1 MLCVQLKIC
10 QYCSGQIQVVSYDY
24 SFLGSCLFFLKLL
37 TAFLF
42 FLFVLFDYVL
52 NYPRLPPH
60 PKLDSIR
67 YAIEFLLLPWR
78 VLLSWDFPVFLQSG
92 QVVLWVCYTTVI
104 LELYLVELP
113 VGFYSNSGHWLG
125 PCFFFFFVA
134 QILNMSVTKEILKN
148 AFLRAE
154 L

>member
-1 MLCVQLKIC
+1 M
-10 QYCSGQIQVVSYDY
+10 VSYDY

-92 QVVLWVCYTTVI
+92 QVVL
-104 LELYLVELP
+104 
-113 VGFYSNSGHWLG
+113 
-125 PCFFFFFVA
+125 
-134 QILNMSVTKEILKN
+134 
-148 AFLRAE
+148 
-154 L
+154 